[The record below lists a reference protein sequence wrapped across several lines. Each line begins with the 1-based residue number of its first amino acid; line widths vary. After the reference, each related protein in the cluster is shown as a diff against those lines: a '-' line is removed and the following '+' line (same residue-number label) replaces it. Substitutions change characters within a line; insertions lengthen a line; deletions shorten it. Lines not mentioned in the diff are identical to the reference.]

1 MLIIF
6 INFELSY
13 AAWGGDDNHHGD
25 HDKDHYDYCGWKYGC
40 VGYPANCVDYK
51 SCSILVTFTQN
62 KDNGDV
68 NFHLISSEMTNRSGL
83 QIISE

>member
-13 AAWGGDDNHHGD
+13 AAWGEDDNHHGD

-51 SCSILVTFTQN
+51 SCSILVIFTQN